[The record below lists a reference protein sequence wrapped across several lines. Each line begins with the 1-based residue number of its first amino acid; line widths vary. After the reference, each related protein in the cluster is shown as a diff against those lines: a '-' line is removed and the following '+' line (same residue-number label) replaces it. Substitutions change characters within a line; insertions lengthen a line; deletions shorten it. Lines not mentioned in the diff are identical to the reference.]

1 MPQAAR
7 QAMQLK
13 VCSASDLHVH
23 DSEVDNQS
31 TANIISMKLKSPKSR
46 PIRS

>member
-23 DSEVDNQS
+23 EVDNQS